1 MNTRPMTTFRL
12 AAALALALAAMLG
25 TGASNARATP
35 LASATESTL
44 FYGGFAYAGAAGATA
59 QRYPWFSKANQSET
73 GGGRLMDRVCR
84 EHFQS
89 LGGKLNPR
97 VRLKIGALA
106 GARDIPLVFA
116 VALGEELV
124 LREKIGSF
132 YKTVISLGFDLLVLD
147 FDSLEVVSSHPFFIE
162 LIDAAPARRADDE
175 IVSLVRGMVAGAG
188 SLFLQGVNL
197 NLENI
202 RAGGKDQ
209 VTLQVRKVEIG
220 EKAVPFLPPALAR
233 NKELY
238 AEWVAQQFTSIFGSK
253 ARVAMLPFSKDGL
266 NATMS
271 LVFADASRLQFKIPQ
286 PIFAIDMNLRG
297 FKKVK
302 GEETAA
308 ETAWIFGAF
317 VDLKIA
323 EPEFGKV
330 YYENKFKHPV
340 TKITPSSQPEMDE
353 FPVVSEALKGCFGQ
367 IAETMGKDRE
377 TREKILHKHRL

>member
-1 MNTRPMTTFRL
+1 MKTRPMTTFRL
-12 AAALALALAAMLG
+12 AATLALTHAAMPG
-25 TGASNARATP
+25 TGAPNAHAAP
-35 LASATESTL
+35 PASTTESTL
-44 FYGGFAYAGAAGATA
+44 FYGGFAYAGAAGTAA
-59 QRYPWFSKANQSET
+59 QRYPWFSKANQPET
-73 GGGRLMDRVCR
+73 GGVRLMDRVCR

-89 LGGKLNPR
+89 LGGKLNPC

-124 LREKIGSF
+124 LREKIGNF
-132 YKTVISLGFDLLVLD
+132 HKIVISLGFNLLVLD
-147 FDSLEVVSSHPFFIE
+147 FDSLDVVSSHPFFIE

-175 IVSLVRGMVAGAG
+175 IVSLVRGMVAGTG
-188 SLFLQGVNL
+188 SMFLQGVNL
-197 NLENI
+197 NLKNI
-202 RAGGKDQ
+202 RASGENQ
-209 VTLQVRKVEIG
+209 VTLQVREIEIG
-220 EKAVPFLPPALAR
+220 EKAVPFLPPELAQ
-233 NKELY
+233 NKGLY
-238 AEWVAQQFTSIFGSK
+238 AEWVAQQFSSIFGSK

-271 LVFADASRLQFKIPQ
+271 LVFEDASRLQFKIPQ
-286 PIFAIDMNLRG
+286 PTFAIDLNLRG

-317 VDLKIA
+317 VDLKIT

-340 TKITPSSQPEMDE
+340 TKTTPASQSEMDE
-353 FPVVSEALKGCFGQ
+353 FPIVSEALKGCFGQ